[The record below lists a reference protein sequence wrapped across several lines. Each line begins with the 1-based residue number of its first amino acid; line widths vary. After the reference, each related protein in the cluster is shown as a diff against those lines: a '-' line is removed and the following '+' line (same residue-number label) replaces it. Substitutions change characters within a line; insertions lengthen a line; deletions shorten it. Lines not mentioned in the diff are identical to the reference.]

1 MFSTSKK
8 DKAFLTTV
16 LEEDNS
22 ALYSINNAPSNCKS
36 SIAQSPFTKLPREV
50 SSIKKTETSLFSTN
64 FKNNF
69 RNTLYQQIP
78 KENVIPY
85 KKISIPINSTLI
97 AHITDY
103 VLNW

>member
-8 DKAFLTTV
+8 VKAFLTTV
-16 LEEDNS
+16 LEQDNS
-22 ALYSINNAPSNCKS
+22 ALYSINNAPSNYKS
-36 SIAQSPFTKLPREV
+36 SLSQSPFTKLPREV

-78 KENVIPY
+78 KEDALPY
-85 KKISIPINSTLI
+85 NKISIPINSTFLN
-97 AHITDY
+97 HFTDY
-103 VLNW
+103 VFNW